1 MAKDRANR
9 QGAKPLR
16 LFVAIEI
23 PEEAKDGAWEA
34 VAPWRQRFPRAR
46 WVPRENWHVTLKF
59 LGSTWPRL
67 ADWVPE
73 RVAAVAQE
81 HAAFETRVVGLGAF
95 PSARRARVVWAGV
108 EDPGGYMARL
118 AGALDASL
126 AREFKPEG
134 RPFRP
139 HLTVARS
146 EPPLTL
152 PDEFGETV
160 LESARFA
167 VDGLALFRSHLQR
180 PAPKYER
187 LATFPLAR

>member
-9 QGAKPLR
+9 PEAKPLR
-16 LFVAIEI
+16 LFVAVEI
-23 PEEAKDGAWEA
+23 PEDVKDVAWEA
-34 VAPWRQRFPRAR
+34 VAPWRERFPRAR

-67 ADWVPE
+67 ADWVPQ
-73 RVAAVAQE
+73 RVSAVAQE
-81 HAAFETRVVGLGAF
+81 HAAFETRVFGLGAF
-95 PSARRARVVWAGV
+95 PSARRARVVWVGLDDEAG
-108 EDPGGYMARL
+108 DMAQL
-118 AGALDASL
+118 AGALDAGL

-152 PDEFGETV
+152 PDGFGETP
-160 LESARFA
+160 LESAVFSVNA
-167 VDGLALFRSHLQR
+167 LALFRSHLQR

-187 LATFPLAR
+187 LATFPLAG